1 MEAHT
6 VHRKVYMVIDDEYT
20 RCSESVLK
28 IFDTYEKA
36 VQYIIDI
43 ELWDTVDFLRIVEK
57 EIE

>member
-1 MEAHT
+1 
-6 VHRKVYMVIDDEYT
+6 MVIDDEYT

-43 ELWDTVDFLRIVEK
+43 ELWDTIDFVRIIEK